1 MQQNPGKETQCPDT
15 LPSKLKKQTKTNY
28 TGTGTSESLV
38 LNAEEF
44 LSSTT
49 EMQPIRH
56 GKLILFPVW
65 SKWPMRRALT
75 VIMVILLAAHSRL
88 NSIAHGFYRSYAQC
102 TNTINTTLITWQARW
117 EGPSPALSPTQNPL
131 KNNTPSPSWCD
142 PLRLTGR

>member
-44 LSSTT
+44 PSSTT

-56 GKLILFPVW
+56 GKLILFPV
-65 SKWPMRRALT
+65 
-75 VIMVILLAAHSRL
+75 
-88 NSIAHGFYRSYAQC
+88 
-102 TNTINTTLITWQARW
+102 
-117 EGPSPALSPTQNPL
+117 
-131 KNNTPSPSWCD
+131 
-142 PLRLTGR
+142 